1 MTVFGHDYADCYDLL
16 YGDKDY
22 ATECDLVEAVF
33 RKYGDGSIVS
43 VLDLGCGT
51 GNHALPLS
59 RRGYDVT
66 GVDRSEGML
75 FQARQK
81 QALAGDNGTL
91 TFRHGDI
98 RSVDLARQY
107 DAVLMMFA
115 VLGYQGENDDV
126 LAALKTARRHARP
139 GGLFVFDVWYGPA
152 VLHER
157 PSQRVRVIPTREGK
171 VVRFASGAIDA
182 VHHTCSVSYRIWRIV
197 EAQLVAE
204 AEETHVMRYYFPLEL
219 DLFLSCSGF
228 KLLRLG
234 AFSEVDRQPDET
246 TWNCLGVAQAI

>member
-1 MTVFGHDYADCYDLL
+1 MSVFGHEYADCYDVF

-22 ATECDLVEAVF
+22 SAECDLVEAVF
-33 RKYGDGSIVS
+33 RKCGDGSIVS

-66 GVDRSEGML
+66 GVDRSESML

-81 QALAGDNGTL
+81 QTLAGENGTL

-115 VLGYQGENDDV
+115 VLGYQCENDDV
-126 LAALKTARRHARP
+126 LAALKTARRHTRS
-139 GGLFVFDVWYGPA
+139 GGLLIFDVWYGPA
-152 VLHER
+152 VLHQR
-157 PSQRVRVIPTREGK
+157 PSERVRVIPTREGK
-171 VVRFASGAIDA
+171 VVRFASGVIDSMQH
-182 VHHTCSVSYRIWRIV
+182 VCTVSYQMWKIAD
-197 EAQLVAE
+197 AQLVAE

-219 DLFLSCSGF
+219 NLFLSCSGF
-228 KLLRLG
+228 RLLRLG
-234 AFSEVDRQPDET
+234 AFSDVDRDPDET
-246 TWNCLGVAQAI
+246 TWCCLGVAQAI